1 MHLLDPSRTPLSA
14 HFRISLPKRHHF
26 ASCSLV
32 ALLEPPPFFFI
43 SHVPTRPLHSFIFV
57 FHFLNLLLSFFFF
70 SSYLSLSSFISLFSW
85 TFSRTVFIQ
94 ALDFYFFLFFLVEIG
109 KHKMYRFL
117 RIVRFAFLAGS
128 FGHLLDPMDV
138 ENLPS

>member
-43 SHVPTRPLHSFIFV
+43 SH
-57 FHFLNLLLSFFFF
+57 
-70 SSYLSLSSFISLFSW
+70 
-85 TFSRTVFIQ
+85 
-94 ALDFYFFLFFLVEIG
+94 
-109 KHKMYRFL
+109 MYRFL

>member
-1 MHLLDPSRTPLSA
+1 MNRRLLGSTMMVWV
-14 HFRISLPKRHHF
+14 KR
-26 ASCSLV
+26 SNKGRLV
-32 ALLEPPPFFFI
+32 VVLV
-43 SHVPTRPLHSFIFV
+43 SG
-57 FHFLNLLLSFFFF
+57 
-70 SSYLSLSSFISLFSW
+70 SSE
-85 TFSRTVFIQ
+85 
-94 ALDFYFFLFFLVEIG
+94 VEIG

>member
-94 ALDFYFFLFFLVEIG
+94 ALDFDFFIFFSG
-109 KHKMYRFL
+109 DRQTQ
-117 RIVRFAFLAGS
+117 
-128 FGHLLDPMDV
+128 DV
-138 ENLPS
+138 PVLKDCSIFIPCR